1 MTREEFIMLAA
12 AHQKALRRFLT
23 GACCG
28 DIALA
33 DDIAQEALLKAYI
46 SIDTLADYNKFKPW
60 LYRIAVNIFINQYR
74 KRLYTVDYSEATTT
88 FSTDT
93 PDKSF
98 RYEALYRAL
107 DAISEKERSTILLY
121 YMEGYATKEIAEIT
135 GASEAAVKQQLS
147 RGRKHLRELLD

>member
-1 MTREEFIMLAA
+1 MTREEFITLAVT
-12 AHQKALRRFLT
+12 HQKALRRFLM

-28 DIALA
+28 DAALA

-46 SIDTLADYNKFKPW
+46 SIDTLADFNKFKPW

-74 KRLYTVDYSEATTT
+74 KRLYTVGYSEATTT
-88 FSTDT
+88 VSSDT
-93 PDKSF
+93 PDAAF

-107 DAISEKERSTILLY
+107 DCLSEKERSTVLLY
-121 YMEGYATKEIAEIT
+121 YMEGYPTKEIAEIT